1 MTDEEIYDYRMKTCR
16 HLELTDC
23 LFCKES
29 SPTLKS
35 NMRHMQL
42 VHSFFIPD
50 VDYLSDLEGLL
61 KYLGEKITVG
71 WTCLTCNGK
80 GRTFHSAEAVQ
91 DHMRT
96 MAHCKLAY
104 ETDDEEDEYADFFDF
119 SEYYKEHNIDPEEGP
134 ADIQQ
139 NEFGELV
146 LANSKLAGNRELKH
160 VYKQNKS
167 GARRHD
173 NALVRSLAADY
184 RAHLQKA
191 DQLAKLPPSR
201 EARRNREMSVRVDMQ
216 NNRLVRL
223 RFRSDCPI

>member
-1 MTDEEIYDYRMKTCR
+1 
-16 HLELTDC
+16 
-23 LFCKES
+23 
-29 SPTLKS
+29 
-35 NMRHMQL
+35 
-42 VHSFFIPD
+42 
-50 VDYLSDLEGLL
+50 
-61 KYLGEKITVG
+61 
-71 WTCLTCNGK
+71 
-80 GRTFHSAEAVQ
+80 
-91 DHMRT
+91 

-104 ETDDEEDEYADFFDF
+104 ETDDEEDEYADFYDF
-119 SEYYKEHNIDPEEGP
+119 SEYYKENNIDPEEGP

-139 NEFGELV
+139 NAYGELM

-173 NALVRSLAADY
+173 NALVRSLAAEY

-201 EARRNREMSVRVDMQ
+201 EARRNREMGVRVDMQ